1 MKSEFRDDG
10 NGDTQIM
17 DTEFTATIPVMR
29 IFDVVK
35 ARDFYSGF
43 LGFQIDWEHRFD
55 DKSPTYMQ
63 VSRDGLVLH
72 LTEHHGD
79 CCPGSTVFVR
89 IRGIDDFHA
98 NITSRGYGYMRP
110 SIEVTPFQT
119 RCVEVTDPFGN
130 RIRFHEDQ

>member
-1 MKSEFRDDG
+1 
-10 NGDTQIM
+10 M

-89 IRGIDDFHA
+89 ILGIDDFHA

-110 SIEVTPFQT
+110 SIEVTPFNT